1 MLAHHL
7 LFINN
12 TFIHCKVLLTLNWC
26 VYCVV
31 LGQLCVLQVC
41 VAVENPVQSLPP
53 YCGAG
58 FVQERVLV

>member
-1 MLAHHL
+1 MLQNHL
-7 LFINN
+7 M
-12 TFIHCKVLLTLNWC
+12 FIHNAFIHSKILLKLNWC

-41 VAVENPVQSLPP
+41 VAVENPAQSLPP

-58 FVQERVLV
+58 FVQERVFV